1 LKVPESLACRL
12 CKPESA
18 CWAYSLVQRD
28 SIQVKTFQQMMILN
42 LTLIN
47 IIKKVTTFTEFAG
60 KALAYYS

>member
-1 LKVPESLACRL
+1 
-12 CKPESA
+12 
-18 CWAYSLVQRD
+18 
-28 SIQVKTFQQMMILN
+28 MMILN

>member
-1 LKVPESLACRL
+1 MQSGVGKLRL
-12 CKPESA
+12 FFSSA
-18 CWAYSLVQRD
+18 RQHSGILMA
-28 SIQVKTFQQMMILN
+28 KTFQQMMILN